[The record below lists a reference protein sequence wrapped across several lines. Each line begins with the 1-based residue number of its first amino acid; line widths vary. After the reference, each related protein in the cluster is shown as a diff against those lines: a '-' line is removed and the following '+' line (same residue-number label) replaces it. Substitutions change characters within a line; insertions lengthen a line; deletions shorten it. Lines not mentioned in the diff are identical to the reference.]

1 MPTFTVRLYA
11 DGSRP
16 MRTEELSVP
25 DVAYAR
31 QWASDTV
38 TGSQTFSRARIY
50 DGETL
55 LSEIGYRLNPCK
67 D

>member
-11 DGSRP
+11 EGSGP

-25 DVAYAR
+25 DVADAR
-31 QWASDTV
+31 QWATNTV
-38 TGSQTFSRARIY
+38 MGSQTFSRARIY

-55 LSEIGYRLNPCK
+55 LSEIGYRINP
-67 D
+67 